1 MTLKT
6 PRNVLAAVCLFV
18 SVFGSPAR
26 DTMAQPVVEAAKKE
40 GELVFY
46 GTLELSTSQKLAEL
60 FTKKYPF
67 IKVNVIRLGSER
79 LAERVVIEGQA
90 KSAKADVI
98 HESEMDFYGLLK
110 KGLIDSYD
118 SPQRTAFRPQYKDDK
133 GFWAINAE
141 TLNVIAYNTN
151 LVKGADVPKSF
162 SDLLASKWK
171 GKILIDENES
181 KWMAAAISA
190 WGEEKTL
197 DFLRKLAALDVK
209 SIGGHSQMQT
219 LLAAGDASI
228 VAISLVHGVELLKR
242 RGAPVDWVAVDP
254 LISRQFVLAL
264 LKGAP
269 HPNAARLYI
278 DFMLSKETQQE
289 FASIGYN
296 SGRRDF
302 EAPILKQIPA
312 NLKIVPVRPEMG
324 ERYNEYFKLYRDVM
338 GLK

>member
-1 MTLKT
+1 VTSTKPYNLIIAW
-6 PRNVLAAVCLFV
+6 LAVSFLLFAVGRT
-18 SVFGSPAR
+18 SA
-26 DTMAQPVVEAAKKE
+26 DPVVEAAKKE

-46 GTLELSTSQKLAEL
+46 GTLELSTSQKLAGL
-60 FTKKYPF
+60 FNQKYPF

-79 LAERVVIEGQA
+79 LAERVAMEGQA
-90 KSAKADVI
+90 KRAKADVI
-98 HESEMDFYGLLK
+98 YESEMDFYGLLK

-118 SPQRTAFRPQYKDDK
+118 SPQRNVFRPEFKDEK
-133 GFWAINAE
+133 GFWTVGAE

-171 GKILIDENES
+171 GRILIDENES
-181 KWMAAAISA
+181 KWMAAAISV
-190 WGEEKTL
+190 WGQEKTL
-197 DFLRKLAALDVK
+197 EFLRKLSASDVK
-209 SIGGHSQMQT
+209 IIAGHSQMQT
-219 LLAAGDASI
+219 LLAAGDAAI
-228 VAISLVHGVELLKR
+228 VAVSLIHGVELLKK

-254 LISRQFVLAL
+254 LISRQFALAL

-269 HPNAARLYI
+269 HPNAAKLYI

-289 FASIGYN
+289 LASIGYN
-296 SGRRDF
+296 SGRNDF
-302 EAPILKQIPA
+302 RAEILKNIPA

-324 ERYNEYFKLYRDVM
+324 ERYGEYFKLYRDVM